1 MANHA
6 TFGQRLAAIII
17 DHVILFIIVTIL
29 AIPFGLQTAFLSSAG
44 LGNPMLYA
52 NMWGIYTA
60 ITIVIWIVYF
70 TYLEGRNGQTI
81 GKMALRIKVVR
92 EKGTLDYGTS
102 FVRNILRIIDWL
114 PFVYILGFI
123 VGLASENNQ
132 RIGDHAARTVVVKA

>member
-17 DHVILFIIVTIL
+17 DHIVLFIIVTIL
-29 AIPFGLQTAFLSSAG
+29 AIPFGLQTAFLSTAG
-44 LGNPMLYA
+44 LTNPALFA
-52 NMWGIYTA
+52 GMWGFYTGL
-60 ITIVIWIVYF
+60 TIIIWIVYF

-92 EKGTLDYGTS
+92 EKGKLDYGAS

-123 VGLASENNQ
+123 VGLASEKNQ
-132 RIGDHAARTVVVKA
+132 RIGDHAARTVVVKV